1 MARNNRLVWIAI
13 AVALLY
19 TYTWSWPQ
27 TIDLA
32 FFKGGAVTLLAV
44 HSALTVRGPERWPLT
59 AVLSL
64 GALGDMLL
72 QWHIIVG
79 AIAFTAGHVVAIRL
93 YRRYRDENVTSGTR
107 RSAWMIAIAAT
118 MIAIILA
125 FAPIF
130 SESSTPEKMASSVAF
145 ALAAIIYIM
154 AVAGMAVSLWLSQF
168 RNSGAAALGAFYFV
182 VSDVLIIGRLGPLEH
197 APLINE
203 VIWGLYIGA
212 QVMICTGVIAG
223 LQKINAYRVSQSAT
237 ASMGSAP

>member
-13 AVALLY
+13 AVAILY

-32 FFKGGAVTLLAV
+32 FFKGAAVTLLAL
-44 HSALTVRGPERWPLT
+44 HCALTVRGIERGPLS
-59 AVLSL
+59 AIFAL

-72 QWHIIVG
+72 QWHIIAG
-79 AIAFTAGHVVAIRL
+79 AVAFTVGHVVAIRL
-93 YRRYRDENVTSGTR
+93 YRRYRDENVTSGAR
-107 RSAWMIAIAAT
+107 RSAWMIAVAAT
-118 MIAIILA
+118 LIASILV

-130 SESSTPEKMASSVAF
+130 SESSTPQKMASSIAF
-145 ALAAIIYIM
+145 ALAAIVYIM

-168 RNSGAAALGAFYFV
+168 RHSGAAALGAFYFV

-203 VIWGLYIGA
+203 VIWALYIGA

-223 LQKINAYRVSQSAT
+223 LPKANAYRPSQSAT
-237 ASMGSAP
+237 VSIGSAP